1 MPCARVQPKCE
12 LGSKRYDGCDGLRG
26 ATAIRRP
33 TIVRIL
39 LTGGTGLIGR
49 ALCRQWR
56 AQGHD
61 LVVWS
66 RSPERVARLCAGA
79 HGVATLRELDGAPPF
94 DAVINLA
101 GAPIADRPWTVQRRK
116 VLWRSRVDLTR
127 ELVDWLSRCEQR
139 PRVLISG
146 SATGWYGDRGQA
158 PLDEDSHPGE
168 HDFGSRLCVA
178 WEDEARRAEGLG
190 MRVVFLRTA
199 PVLARDG
206 GMLPRLRL
214 PFSMGLGGRLGSGQ
228 QWMPWI
234 HLDDV
239 VGLIDFLLHRTD
251 CRGAFN
257 ACAPHLVR
265 NADFAGTLATT
276 LRRPMLLSVPAWT
289 LRMALG
295 EMSVLLLG
303 SQHLQPK
310 KAMEAGYRFRFPHLE
325 AALGC
330 LLGREKHPAT
340 RRPAE

>member
-1 MPCARVQPKCE
+1 MPCERVQPKCE
-12 LGSKRYDGCDGLRG
+12 RGSKRYDGCDGLRG

-168 HDFGSRLCVA
+168 HDFGSQLCVA

>member
-12 LGSKRYDGCDGLRG
+12 RGSKRYDGCDGLRG

-168 HDFGSRLCVA
+168 HDFGSQLCVA

-310 KAMEAGYRFRFPHLE
+310 KAMEAGYQFRFPHLE
-325 AALGC
+325 AALVC

>member
-1 MPCARVQPKCE
+1 M
-12 LGSKRYDGCDGLRG
+12 
-26 ATAIRRP
+26 
-33 TIVRIL
+33 
-39 LTGGTGLIGR
+39 
-49 ALCRQWR
+49 
-56 AQGHD
+56 
-61 LVVWS
+61 
-66 RSPERVARLCAGA
+66 
-79 HGVATLRELDGAPPF
+79 ATLRELDGAPPF

-139 PRVLISG
+139 PRVLVSG

-168 HDFGSRLCVA
+168 HDFGSQLCVA

-310 KAMEAGYRFRFPHLE
+310 KAMEAGYQFRFPHLE

>member
-12 LGSKRYDGCDGLRG
+12 RGSKRYDGCDGLRG

-168 HDFGSRLCVA
+168 HDFGSQLCVA

>member
-12 LGSKRYDGCDGLRG
+12 RGSKRYDGCDGLRG

-168 HDFGSRLCVA
+168 HDFGSQLCVA

-289 LRMALG
+289 LRVALG

-310 KAMEAGYRFRFPHLE
+310 KAMEAGYQFRFPHLE

>member
-12 LGSKRYDGCDGLRG
+12 RGSKRYDGCDGLRG

-127 ELVDWLSRCEQR
+127 ELVDWLSRREQR

-168 HDFGSRLCVA
+168 HDFGSQLCVA

-190 MRVVFLRTA
+190 MRVVLLRTA
-199 PVLARDG
+199 PVLARHG

>member
-12 LGSKRYDGCDGLRG
+12 RGSKRYDGCDGLRG
-26 ATAIRRP
+26 ATATRRP

-127 ELVDWLSRCEQR
+127 ELVDWLSRREQR

-168 HDFGSRLCVA
+168 HDFGSQLCVA

>member
-12 LGSKRYDGCDGLRG
+12 RGSKRYDGCDGLRG

-66 RSPERVARLCAGA
+66 RSPERVARWCAGA

-168 HDFGSRLCVA
+168 HDFGSQLCVA

>member
-12 LGSKRYDGCDGLRG
+12 RGSKRYDGCDGLRG

-139 PRVLISG
+139 PRVLVSG

>member
-1 MPCARVQPKCE
+1 MT
-12 LGSKRYDGCDGLRG
+12 D
-26 ATAIRRP
+26 ATARSAQP
-33 TIVRIL
+33 QSGAQPGLRIL

-49 ALCRQWR
+49 ALCHQWH

-66 RSPERVARLCAGA
+66 RTPERVSRLCAGA
-79 HGVATLRELDGAPPF
+79 HGVATLRELDAAAPF

-101 GAPIADRPWTVQRRK
+101 GAPIADRPWTAQRRK
-116 VLWRSRVDLTR
+116 VLWHSRVDLTR
-127 ELVDWLSRCEQR
+127 ELVDWLGRCEKR
-139 PRVLISG
+139 PSVLVSG
-146 SATGWYGDRGQA
+146 SAAGWYGDRGQA
-158 PLDEDSHPGE
+158 PLDEASPPGE
-168 HDFGSRLCVA
+168 HDFGSQLCVA
-178 WEDEARRAEGLG
+178 WEEEARRAEGLG
-190 MRVVFLRTA
+190 MRVVLLRTA
-199 PVLARDG
+199 PVLASDG

-234 HLDDV
+234 HLDDA
-239 VGLIDFLLHRTD
+239 VGLIDFLLHRAD
-251 CRGAFN
+251 CQGAFN

-265 NADFAGTLATT
+265 NADFARTLAAT
-276 LRRPMLLSVPAWT
+276 LRRSMFLSVPAWT

-303 SQHLQPK
+303 SQHLQPRR
-310 KAMEAGYRFRFPHLE
+310 AMEAGYPFRFPHLE

-330 LLGREKHPAT
+330 LLGRERHPAT

>member
-12 LGSKRYDGCDGLRG
+12 RGSKRYDGCDGLRG

>member
-12 LGSKRYDGCDGLRG
+12 RGSKRYDGCDGLRG

-66 RSPERVARLCAGA
+66 RSPERVARWCAGA

-168 HDFGSRLCVA
+168 HDFGSQLCVA

-276 LRRPMLLSVPAWT
+276 LRRPMLLSVPVWT